1 MTSTWNKSV
10 IRSILKHI
18 GMVILF
24 LAFLLAIRWLWYSV
38 HATPEHPFVSQGVID
53 LRGWDFEHSRTIPL
67 DGEWEFYPDEL
78 ITHDDITNKSKHT
91 AKYVQVPGNWKSAFA
106 EENDASYGYGTYR
119 LRILVD
125 QPLKQPYTLW
135 IQQIEA
141 SSLIEINEQREAVFG
156 VVAAD
161 ASEYKPRVLSY
172 TASYKSKGETELDVL
187 IQVANFHHPTKGGI
201 MKSIRFGSQA
211 AIDNERMYSIGFQ
224 LTTFL
229 ILLLHGLYAGILY
242 SFNPKNK
249 GFLVFLLLLLAV
261 SISIVADHDSILLLW
276 LPLDYS
282 WGIKVKLL
290 SYLWLSFLILW
301 MARYLSEKPPG
312 RKQFRIF
319 YFLLCLYTLFV
330 LVAPVQLV
338 YWVSAAKVFLIFYLL
353 PVFWFMYL
361 VGRMV
366 IKNQHDA
373 VFLLFAAT
381 SILSSVLWGVFTTS
395 LEKEGVYYPFD
406 VIAAI
411 VGFSAYWFKRY
422 FRNTEENAKLNE
434 HLKKSD
440 KLKDQFLAHTSHEL
454 RTPLHG
460 IMNIAQSVVTSEG
473 HVMNKRSTEDM
484 ELLITISRR
493 MSHLLDDL
501 LDVVRLQDK
510 HIKLKKEPLRLQP
523 VASGVISMLKHIV
536 DGKSIE
542 VKMDIPDSLP
552 PVLADEKRLIQ
563 ILFNLLHNA
572 LKYTEEGTVV
582 ISAKAK
588 KGYAVIQVSDTGI
601 GMDVETQKRIFLPYE
616 QGSHGMSEGGGIGLG
631 LSICKQLVELHN
643 GELTVQSERGKG
655 SIFSFQLAFAALE
668 SIAAVQSPVY
678 EQQVGAEQIS
688 PDNLLRMD
696 GAGSMWSALHEAAPA
711 IADGKGKPNIL
722 AIDDDPVNLKVIES
736 VLSSSAYNICTSTS
750 AKEALEL
757 LGKQQWDLLI
767 IDVMMPH
774 MSGYE
779 LTQKVREHFNISELP
794 ILLLTAR
801 SQPEDVYTGFLSG
814 ANDYV
819 TKPADAMELKYRV
832 WSLTTL
838 KQTINERLRMEA
850 AYLQAQIH
858 PHFLFNT
865 LSSIMALSDLDTEK
879 MRRLGDAFT
888 SYLHISFDFLNSG
901 EHVSLAHELE
911 LVQAYLYIETERFPD
926 RLAVEWDVDPEINL
940 RIPPL
945 TIQPLVENAVK
956 HGLLSQAQGGTILIR
971 IARQEST
978 TLFEVKDNGKGMS
991 ADTVQLLLGH
1001 EMRAKGGIG
1010 VSNTNRRLIQMFGK
1024 GLSIQS
1030 KLGEGTTV
1038 SFVIPD
1044 RE

>member
-1 MTSTWNKSV
+1 
-10 IRSILKHI
+10 
-18 GMVILF
+18 MVILF

-38 HATPEHPFVSQGVID
+38 YATPEHPSVSQGVID
-53 LRGWDFEHSRTIPL
+53 LRGWDFEHSRSIPL
-67 DGEWEFYPDEL
+67 DGEWEFFPEAL
-78 ITHDDITNKSKHT
+78 ITHEDTTKGLKYPSK
-91 AKYVQVPGNWKSAFA
+91 YLQVPGDWRSGFSEA
-106 EENDASYGYGTYR
+106 NDASYGFGTYR

-125 QPLKQPYTLW
+125 QPLKQPYMFW

-141 SSLIEINEQREAVFG
+141 SSIVEINGQIEAVFG
-156 VVAAD
+156 VVAEEESA
-161 ASEYKPRVLSY
+161 YVPRVLSY
-172 TASYKSKGETELDVL
+172 TASYTAKGETELEVL
-187 IQVANFHHPTKGGI
+187 VQVANFHHPVKGGI

-242 SFNPKNK
+242 SFNPKYK
-249 GFLVFLLLLLAV
+249 GFLVFVLLLLTV
-261 SISIVADHDSILLLW
+261 SISIVADHDNILLLW

-282 WGIKVKLL
+282 WALKVKLL
-290 SYLWLSFLILW
+290 SYTWLSFLMLW
-301 MARYLSEKPPG
+301 MARYLSDLAPG
-312 RKQFRIF
+312 RKLFRIF
-319 YFLLCLYTLFV
+319 FLLLSLYTLFM
-330 LVAPVQLV
+330 LIAPVQLAIL
-338 YWVSAAKVFLIFYLL
+338 VSAANVFLLIYLF
-353 PVFWFMYL
+353 PVFWVVYL
-361 VGRMV
+361 IGRMV
-366 IKNQHDA
+366 FKNQHDS

-381 SILSSVLWGVFTTS
+381 SILSSVLWGAFTNA
-395 LEKEGVYYPFD
+395 LEKDGIYYPID

-422 FRNTEENAKLNE
+422 FRNSEENAKLNE

-460 IMNIAQSVVTSEG
+460 IMNIAQSVVASEA
-473 HVMNKRSTEDM
+473 HAMNRRSAEDM

-510 HIKLKKEPLRLQP
+510 HIKLKNEPLSLQS
-523 VASGVISMLKHIV
+523 VASGVISMLKYLV

-542 VKMDIPDSLP
+542 VKIDIPDSLP

-572 LKYTEEGTVV
+572 LKFTEEGTIV

-616 QGSHGMSEGGGIGLG
+616 QGLHGMNDGGGIGLG

-655 SIFSFQLAFAALE
+655 SIFSFQLAFAASE
-668 SIAAVQSPVY
+668 SMAAAQYPVSG
-678 EQQVGAEQIS
+678 QQVGAEQIP
-688 PDNLLRMD
+688 PDNLFMD

-711 IADGKGKPNIL
+711 IAEGKPNIL

-750 AKEALEL
+750 AREALKL

-819 TKPADAMELKYRV
+819 TKPVDAMELKYRV

-865 LSSIMALSDLDTEK
+865 LSSIMALSDIDTEK

-956 HGLLSQAQGGTILIR
+956 HGLLSQPQGGTVLIR
-971 IARQEST
+971 IARQESS
-978 TLFEVKDNGKGMS
+978 TLFEVRDNGKGMS
-991 ADTVQLLLGH
+991 EETVQLLLGQD
-1001 EMRAKGGIG
+1001 MRAKGGIG
-1010 VSNTNRRLIQMFGK
+1010 VSNTNRRLIQMYGK

-1038 SFVIPD
+1038 SFMILD

>member
-1 MTSTWNKSV
+1 
-10 IRSILKHI
+10 
-18 GMVILF
+18 MVILF
-24 LAFLLAIRWLWYSV
+24 LAFLLGIRWLWYSV
-38 HATPEHPFVSQGVID
+38 HATPEHPFVSQGVMD
-53 LRGWDFEHSRTIPL
+53 LRGWDFEGSRSIPL
-67 DGEWEFYPDEL
+67 DGEWEFFPEAL
-78 ITHDDITNKSKHT
+78 ITHEDTTKRSKYPS
-91 AKYVQVPGNWKSAFA
+91 KYLQVPGDWRSGFSDA
-106 EENDASYGYGTYR
+106 NDASYGYGTYR

-125 QPLKQPYTLW
+125 QPLKQPYMFW

-141 SSLIEINEQREAVFG
+141 SSVVEINGQKEAVFG
-156 VVAAD
+156 VVAEEESAY
-161 ASEYKPRVLSY
+161 EPRVLSY
-172 TASYKSKGETELDVL
+172 TASYTAKEATELEVL
-187 IQVANFHHPTKGGI
+187 VQVANFHHPFKGGI

-242 SFNPKNK
+242 SFNPRHK
-249 GFLVFLLLLLAV
+249 GFLVFFLLLLSV
-261 SISIVADHDSILLLW
+261 SISIVADHDKILLIW

-282 WGIKVKLL
+282 WALKVKML
-290 SYLWLSFLILW
+290 SYVWLSFFILL
-301 MARYLSEKPPG
+301 MARYLSGPVPG
-312 RKQFRIF
+312 RKWFPIF
-319 YFLLCLYTLFV
+319 LFLLCLYTLFV
-330 LVAPVQLV
+330 LVAPVQLIYMTTAV
-338 YWVSAAKVFLIFYLL
+338 KLFAIFYLL
-353 PVFWFMYL
+353 PVAWFVYL
-361 VGRMV
+361 IGKMV
-366 IKNQHDA
+366 VTNQHDS
-373 VFLLFAAT
+373 VFLLFAAA
-381 SILSSVLWGVFTTS
+381 SILSSVLWGAFTYS
-395 LEKEGVYYPFD
+395 FEKDNIYYPID

-422 FRNTEENAKLNE
+422 FRNSEENAKLNE

-460 IMNIAQSVVTSEG
+460 IMNIAQSVVTSEA
-473 HVMNKRSTEDM
+473 HAMNRRSAEDM

-510 HIKLKKEPLRLQP
+510 HIKLKKEPLSLQS
-523 VASGVISMLKHIV
+523 VASGVISMLKYLV
-536 DGKSIE
+536 DGKPIE
-542 VKMDIPDSLP
+542 VKIDIPDSLP

-572 LKYTEEGTVV
+572 LKFTEEGTIV

-588 KGYAVIQVSDTGI
+588 KGYAVIHVSDTGI

-616 QGSHGMSEGGGIGLG
+616 QGLQGMSDGGGIGLG

-655 SIFSFQLAFAALE
+655 SIFSFQLAFAASE
-668 SIAAVQSPVY
+668 SMAAVQSPVY
-678 EQQVGAEQIS
+678 ERQVGAEKIP
-688 PDNLLRMD
+688 PDNLFLD
-696 GAGSMWSALHEAAPA
+696 GADSMWSALHEVAPA
-711 IADGKGKPNIL
+711 VAEGKGKPNIL

-736 VLSSSAYNICTSTS
+736 VLSPSAYNICTSTS
-750 AKEALEL
+750 AREALKL
-757 LGKQQWDLLI
+757 LSKQQWDLLI

-819 TKPADAMELKYRV
+819 TKPVDAMELKYRV

-865 LSSIMALSDLDTEK
+865 LSSIMALSDIDTEK

-911 LVQAYLYIETERFPD
+911 LVQAYVYIETERFPD
-926 RLAVEWDVDPEINL
+926 RLAVEWDLDPEITL

-956 HGLLSQAQGGTILIR
+956 HGLLSQIQGGTVLIR
-971 IARQEST
+971 IARQEGS
-978 TLFEVKDNGKGMS
+978 TLFEVMDNGKGMS
-991 ADTVQLLLGH
+991 EETVQLLLGQG
-1001 EMRAKGGIG
+1001 MRAKGGIG
-1010 VSNTNRRLIQMFGK
+1010 VSNTNRRLIQMYGR

-1038 SFVIPD
+1038 SFEIPD
-1044 RE
+1044 QD

>member
-1 MTSTWNKSV
+1 MTSTWNKSAF
-10 IRSILKHI
+10 RSILKHI

-24 LAFLLAIRWLWYSV
+24 LAFLLGIRWLWYSV

-53 LRGWDFEHSRTIPL
+53 LRGWDFEKSRSIPL
-67 DGEWEFYPDEL
+67 DGEWEFYPEAL
-78 ITHDDITNKSKHT
+78 ITHGDTTNESRYT
-91 AKYVQVPGNWKSAFA
+91 TNYIQVPGDWRSGFSPR
-106 EENDASYGYGTYR
+106 NDSSYGYGTYR

-125 QPLKQPYTLW
+125 QHSKQSYAFW

-141 SSLIEINEQREAVFG
+141 SSVVEINGNRDAAIG
-156 VVAAD
+156 VVGEQ
-161 ASEYKPRVLSY
+161 ASEYKPRVVSY
-172 TASYKSKGETELDVL
+172 TASYTAKEATEVEVL
-187 IQVANFHHPTKGGI
+187 VQVANFHHPFKGGI

-242 SFNPKNK
+242 SFNPRNK
-249 GFLVFLLLLLAV
+249 GFLVFFLLLLSV
-261 SISIVADHDSILLLW
+261 SISIVADHDNILLIW

-282 WGIKVKLL
+282 WALKVKML
-290 SYLWLSFLILW
+290 SYVWLSFLILL
-301 MARYLSEKPPG
+301 MARYLSGPVPG
-312 RKQFRIF
+312 RKVFPIF
-319 YFLLCLYTLFV
+319 LFLLCLYTVFV
-330 LVAPVQLV
+330 LVAPVQLI
-338 YWVSAAKVFLIFYLL
+338 YLTTAAKLFAIFYLL
-353 PVFWFMYL
+353 PVAWFVYL
-361 VGRMV
+361 IGKMV
-366 IKNQHDA
+366 VTNQHDA

-381 SILSSVLWGVFTTS
+381 SILSSVLWGAFTYS
-395 LEKEGVYYPFD
+395 FEKDNIYYPID

-422 FRNTEENAKLNE
+422 FRNSEENAKLNE

-460 IMNIAQSVVTSEG
+460 IMNIAQSVVTSEA
-473 HVMNKRSTEDM
+473 HAMDRRSAEDM

-510 HIKLKKEPLRLQP
+510 HIKLKKEPLSLQS
-523 VASGVISMLKHIV
+523 VASGVISMLKYLV

-542 VKMDIPDSLP
+542 VKRDIPDSLP

-572 LKYTEEGTVV
+572 LKFTEEGTIV

-655 SIFSFQLAFAALE
+655 STFSFQLAFAAPE
-668 SIAAVQSPVY
+668 SRAAVKSPVY
-678 EQQVGAEQIS
+678 EEQVRADHIT

-696 GAGSMWSALHEAAPA
+696 GTGSMWSALHEAAPA
-711 IADGKGKPNIL
+711 IAERKPNIL

-736 VLSSSAYNICTSTS
+736 ILSPSAYNICTSTS
-750 AKEALEL
+750 VKEALGL

-779 LTQKVREHFNISELP
+779 LTKKVREHFNISELP

-801 SQPEDVYTGFLSG
+801 SQPEDVYTGFSSG

-819 TKPADAMELKYRV
+819 TKPVDAMELKYRV

-865 LSSIMALSDLDTEK
+865 LSSIMALSDIDTEK

-901 EHVSLAHELE
+901 EHISLAHELE

-926 RLAVEWDVDPEINL
+926 RLAVEWDVDPDPEITL

-956 HGLLSQAQGGTILIR
+956 HGLLSQMQGGTVLIR
-971 IARQEST
+971 IARQQSS

-991 ADTVQLLLGH
+991 AETVQLLFGQ

-1010 VSNTNRRLIQMFGK
+1010 VSNTNRRLIQMYGR